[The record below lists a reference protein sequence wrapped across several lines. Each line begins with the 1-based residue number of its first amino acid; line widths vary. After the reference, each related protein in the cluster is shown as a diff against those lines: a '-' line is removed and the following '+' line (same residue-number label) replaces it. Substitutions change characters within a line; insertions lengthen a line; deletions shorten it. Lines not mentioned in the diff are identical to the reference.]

1 MSHTKEQIEQLWK
14 ESVRR
19 ERDLVA
25 EYKRTHH
32 VPSRA
37 TISTPEI
44 EAERA
49 EQKRLYVEYLKALAD
64 KDKTTLHAHRGY

>member
-25 EYKRTHH
+25 EYKRTHR

-37 TISTPEI
+37 TSSTPEI

-49 EQKRLYVEYLKALAD
+49 EQKRLYGEYLKALAD
-64 KDKTTLHAHRGY
+64 KD

>member
-25 EYKRTHH
+25 EYKRTHR

-49 EQKRLYVEYLKALAD
+49 EQKRLYGEYLKALAD
-64 KDKTTLHAHRGY
+64 ND

>member
-25 EYKRTHH
+25 EYKRTHR

-37 TISTPEI
+37 TISSPEI

-49 EQKRLYVEYLKALAD
+49 EQKRLYGEYLKALAD
-64 KDKTTLHAHRGY
+64 KD

>member
-1 MSHTKEQIEQLWK
+1 MSYTKEQIEQLWK
-14 ESVRR
+14 ESAKR

-25 EYKRTHH
+25 EYKKTHY

-44 EAERA
+44 EEERA
-49 EQKRLYVEYLKALAD
+49 EQKRLYGEYLKVLEQNE
-64 KDKTTLHAHRGY
+64 

>member
-37 TISTPEI
+37 TISIPEI

-49 EQKRLYVEYLKALAD
+49 EQKRLYGEYLKALAD
-64 KDKTTLHAHRGY
+64 KD

>member
-1 MSHTKEQIEQLWK
+1 MSHTKEQIEQLCK

-49 EQKRLYVEYLKALAD
+49 EQKRLYGEYLKALEV
-64 KDKTTLHAHRGY
+64 TNLQ

>member
-1 MSHTKEQIEQLWK
+1 MSHTKERIEQLWK

-25 EYKRTHH
+25 EYKRTHR

-49 EQKRLYVEYLKALAD
+49 EQKRLYGEYLKALAD
-64 KDKTTLHAHRGY
+64 KD

>member
-1 MSHTKEQIEQLWK
+1 MSHTKEQIDQLWK

-25 EYKRTHH
+25 EYKRTHR

-49 EQKRLYVEYLKALAD
+49 EQKRLYGEYLKALAD
-64 KDKTTLHAHRGY
+64 KD

>member
-19 ERDLVA
+19 ERNLVA
-25 EYKRTHH
+25 EYKRTHR

-49 EQKRLYVEYLKALAD
+49 EQKRLYGEYLKALAD
-64 KDKTTLHAHRGY
+64 KD

>member
-1 MSHTKEQIEQLWK
+1 VSHTKEQIEQLWK

-25 EYKRTHH
+25 EYKRTHR

-49 EQKRLYVEYLKALAD
+49 EQKRLYGEYLKALAD
-64 KDKTTLHAHRGY
+64 KD

>member
-25 EYKRTHH
+25 EYKRTHR

-37 TISTPEI
+37 TISTPEN

-49 EQKRLYVEYLKALAD
+49 EQKRLYGEYLKALAD
-64 KDKTTLHAHRGY
+64 KD

>member
-25 EYKRTHH
+25 EYKRTHR

-49 EQKRLYVEYLKALAD
+49 EQKRLYGEYLKVLAD
-64 KDKTTLHAHRGY
+64 KD

>member
-25 EYKRTHH
+25 EYKRTHR

-44 EAERA
+44 EAERV
-49 EQKRLYVEYLKALAD
+49 EQKRLYGEYLKALAD
-64 KDKTTLHAHRGY
+64 KD

>member
-19 ERDLVA
+19 ERDLVE
-25 EYKRTHH
+25 EYKRTHR

-49 EQKRLYVEYLKALAD
+49 EQKRLYGEYLKALAD
-64 KDKTTLHAHRGY
+64 KD

>member
-1 MSHTKEQIEQLWK
+1 MGYTTEQIEQLWK

-19 ERDLVA
+19 EESFIA
-25 EYKRTHH
+25 EYKRTHS

-49 EQKRLYVEYLKALAD
+49 EQKRLYGEYLKVLAQN
-64 KDKTTLHAHRGY
+64 K